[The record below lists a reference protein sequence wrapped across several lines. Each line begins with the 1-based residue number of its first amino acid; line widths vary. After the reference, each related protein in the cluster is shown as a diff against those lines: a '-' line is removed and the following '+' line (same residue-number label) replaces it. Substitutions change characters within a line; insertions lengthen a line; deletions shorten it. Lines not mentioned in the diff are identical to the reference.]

1 MGEADHGNT
10 PASTDGELKRMLD
23 ATVALVREVAQREIM
38 PRFLR
43 VSHGQRKDDGSL
55 CSEADLAAQRFLLER
70 LTGIHP
76 SPILGEEMTEAAQQ
90 ALWNDGSGDDHG
102 LWCIDPIDG
111 TTNFIN
117 GLPVFAVSIAWLRG
131 RQTRLAVTYNP
142 ITDEMFYA
150 REGHGA
156 YVNGRRLPLRQVT
169 ADIGRA
175 VGGVDFKRIP
185 KHLADQ
191 IAVRPPFYS
200 QRNFGSSTLD
210 WCNLAAGRLDL
221 YLHGGQMLWD
231 YAAGNLILREAGG
244 RMCTLAQDDYD
255 ADDVWRR
262 PVIAALHPTVFAA
275 WRDWVR
281 RNTRPPGA

>member
-1 MGEADHGNT
+1 MRDGDSAAVPTLAD
-10 PASTDGELKRMLD
+10 SELKRMLD
-23 ATVALVREVAQREIM
+23 AAVALVREVAQREII

-70 LTGIHP
+70 LTDIYP
-76 SPILGEEMTEAAQQ
+76 CPIVGEEMPTAMQQ
-90 ALWNDGSGDDHG
+90 ASWQEGSSDESG

-117 GLPVFAVSIAWLRG
+117 GLPCFAVSIAWMRA
-131 RQTRLAVTYNP
+131 RRTRLAVTYNP

-150 REGHGA
+150 REGNGA
-156 YVNGRRLPLRQVT
+156 YLNGRRLPLREVT

-185 KHLADQ
+185 KPLADR
-191 IAVRPPFYS
+191 IAVAPPFYS

-231 YAAGNLILREAGG
+231 YAAGSLILREAGG
-244 RMCTLAQDDYD
+244 QMCTLAYDDYE

-262 PVIAALHPTVFAA
+262 PVIAALNPVVFAA
-275 WRDWVR
+275 WRNWVR
-281 RNTRPPGA
+281 QYR

>member
-1 MGEADHGNT
+1 MRNAKNTMVAIAD
-10 PASTDGELKRMLD
+10 SDLKQMLD
-23 ATVALVREVAQREIM
+23 ASVALVREVAQREII

-55 CSEADLAAQRFLLER
+55 CSEADLAAQHFLLDR
-70 LTGIHP
+70 LTEIHHC
-76 SPILGEEMTEAAQQ
+76 PIIGEEMTTAVQQ
-90 ALWNDGSGDDHG
+90 ARWHDSSDDDRG

-117 GLPVFAVSIAWLRG
+117 GLPCFAVSIAWMRA
-131 RQTRLAVTYNP
+131 RRTRLAVTYNP

-156 YVNGRRLPLRQVT
+156 YLNGRRLPLRQVT

-185 KHLADQ
+185 KLLADR
-191 IAVRPPFYS
+191 IAVCPPFYS

-231 YAAGNLILREAGG
+231 YAAGSLILREAGG
-244 RMCTLAQDDYD
+244 QMCTLEHDDYD
-255 ADDVWRR
+255 ADEVWRR
-262 PVIAALHPTVFAA
+262 PVIAALHPAVFEA
-275 WRDWVR
+275 WRNWVR
-281 RNTRPPGA
+281 QPHS